1 MSTDPY
7 QVLGVE
13 KSVTADEL
21 QKKYRRLAKKLHPD
35 LNPGNKSAEEK
46 FKEVAAAYGLLSDV
60 DRRASFDRGEIDASG
75 AERQHQPFYRDFA
88 QGNASA
94 HPYARNDG
102 FADLHE
108 SESAEGLFSELFARA
123 RAGNRAAP
131 GSDVLYR
138 LELDFLEAVNGG
150 KRLVTLADGNA
161 LDVAIPA
168 GTRDAQTLRLRGK
181 GLASAGSGPPG
192 DALIEIHVRAHRLF
206 TRKGNDIH
214 LDLPISI
221 IEAVQGGKINVPTPS
236 GPVLMTIPKGTN
248 SGRVLRLKGK
258 GVSTSEGGKG
268 DAYVTLNIMLPA
280 TSDPELEKFIA
291 QWRPEIPYNP
301 RQEIEG

>member
-1 MSTDPY
+1 M
-7 QVLGVE
+7 
-13 KSVTADEL
+13 K
-21 QKKYRRLAKKLHPD
+21 RRGA
-35 LNPGNKSAEEK
+35 EK
-46 FKEVAAAYGLLSDV
+46 FKEVAAAYSLLSDLEK
-60 DRRASFDRGEIDASG
+60 RASFDLGEIDASG

-88 QGNASA
+88 QGNAST
-94 HPYARNDG
+94 HPYSRNDG
-102 FADLHE
+102 FADLRE
-108 SESAEGLFSELFARA
+108 PENGEGLFSELFARA

-150 KRLVTLADGNA
+150 KRLVTLADGKT
-161 LDVAIPA
+161 LDVVIPA
-168 GTRDAQTLRLRGK
+168 GTRDAQTLRLRRK
-181 GLASAGSGPPG
+181 GLPANGSGPPG

-248 SGRVLRLKGK
+248 TGRVLRLKGK
-258 GVSTSEGGKG
+258 GVSTSEGSNG
-268 DAYVTLNIMLPA
+268 DAYVTLNIVLPEV
-280 TSDPELEKFIA
+280 SDLELEKFVA
-291 QWRPEIPYNP
+291 QWHPKTPYNP
-301 RQEIEG
+301 RQGIEA